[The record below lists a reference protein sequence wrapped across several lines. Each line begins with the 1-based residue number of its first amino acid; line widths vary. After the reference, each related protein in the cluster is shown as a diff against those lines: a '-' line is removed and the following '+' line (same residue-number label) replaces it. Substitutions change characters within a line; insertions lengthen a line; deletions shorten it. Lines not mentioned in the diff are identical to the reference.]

1 MAVAADDEIRTVAAT
16 VNSTRDFEA
25 RVEAAADSER
35 DVVVVVVAAA
45 VVAVA
50 LAVVATV
57 ATIQLFRGVK
67 RVKVNFTRDPNP
79 CRS

>member
-35 DVVVVVVAAA
+35 DVVVVAA
-45 VVAVA
+45 VVTVA